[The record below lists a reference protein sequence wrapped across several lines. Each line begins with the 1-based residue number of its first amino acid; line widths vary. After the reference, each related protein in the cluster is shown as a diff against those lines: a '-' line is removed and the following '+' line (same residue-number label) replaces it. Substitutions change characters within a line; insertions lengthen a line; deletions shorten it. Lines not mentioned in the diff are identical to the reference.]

1 MSREEEESA
10 VMGKLLRFILI
21 SCVVVCRYSN
31 VRVLIAI
38 PPKINSIYHQY
49 IHNHSADDD
58 DAVAASQMLK
68 REETEDYY
76 ATKKAHTN
84 MQILDLN

>member
-1 MSREEEESA
+1 MSRAKEESA

-58 DAVAASQMLK
+58 DAVAASQM

>member
-1 MSREEEESA
+1 M
-10 VMGKLLRFILI
+10 MML
-21 SCVVVCRYSN
+21 
-31 VRVLIAI
+31 
-38 PPKINSIYHQY
+38 Y
-49 IHNHSADDD
+49 I
-58 DAVAASQMLK
+58 AASQMLK